1 MTRRPR
7 SLDDPDHPRRRLL
20 AAATLAFGSR
30 GYERTSLETIAEAA
44 GLPKSG
50 VYYYFPNKQALIAA
64 IAEEAAGTL
73 HARLD
78 QIQARGLPAD
88 AELEQAIFEHVRLL
102 AERLP
107 AMRVLLR
114 ELPPDAPELQPIAA
128 ERTRYR
134 HRLMAIVERGIR
146 EEVFTVVEPR
156 IAAEAVIGLANGL
169 VDWFAPTGRLSVAQV
184 AETYAQLAVQ
194 ALRRVGSDTG

>member
-20 AAATLAFGSR
+20 AAAALAFGSR
-30 GYERTSLETIAEAA
+30 GYERSSLDTIAQAA

-50 VYYYFPNKQALIAA
+50 VYYYFPNKQALLAA
-64 IAEEAAGTL
+64 IAAEAARTL

-88 AELEQAIFEHVRLL
+88 AELEEVILEHVRLI

-107 AMRVLLR
+107 VMRVLLG
-114 ELPPDAPELQPIAA
+114 ELPVDAPETQPIAA

-134 HRLMAIVERGIR
+134 HRLMGIIERGIR
-146 EEVFTVVEPR
+146 ENVFTPTEPR
-156 IAAEAVIGLANGL
+156 IAAEALIGLATMG
-169 VDWFAPTGRLSVAQV
+169 WWTGS
-184 AETYAQLAVQ
+184 
-194 ALRRVGSDTG
+194 RRPDD